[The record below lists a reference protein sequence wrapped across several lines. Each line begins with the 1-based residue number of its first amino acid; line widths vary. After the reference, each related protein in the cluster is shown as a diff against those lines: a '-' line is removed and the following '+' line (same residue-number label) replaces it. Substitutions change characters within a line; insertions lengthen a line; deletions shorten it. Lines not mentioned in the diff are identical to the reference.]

1 MGWRFRRSL
10 KLGPLKL
17 NFSKSGI
24 GYSAGVRGFRVGTD
38 AKGRTYTA
46 ASIPG
51 TGLYNRAY
59 YGASK
64 PITQNT
70 VPLPGVP
77 RQPSARSG
85 LKLFIAFM
93 AGGAVFSIIGAMMS
107 GPPASPPVPPPAA
120 VIVPVVPPL
129 LPQPSGMLIVQSE
142 RSLKGFRIRRRGRP
156 TVRRKRRLIQPRMR
170 LHRLTED
177 NFCRWR

>member
-1 MGWRFRRSL
+1 MAWRFRRSL

-38 AKGRTYTA
+38 ARGRTYTA

-64 PITQNT
+64 PIAQNT
-70 VPLPGVP
+70 APLTGVP
-77 RQPSARSG
+77 PQPTAGNG
-85 LKLFIAFM
+85 LRLFVAFM
-93 AGGAVFSIIGAMMS
+93 AGGVVFSIIGAMMS
-107 GPPASPPVPPPAA
+107 SPPARPPAPPPAA
-120 VIVPVVPPL
+120 VIAPVVSPPVA
-129 LPQPSGMLIVQSE
+129 PA
-142 RSLKGFRIRRRGRP
+142 
-156 TVRRKRRLIQPRMR
+156 KRRAHSSKRASTSGLAHPSAKKASPTPQTPPHPASDVAP
-170 LHRLTED
+170 LA
-177 NFCRWR
+177 N

>member
-10 KLGPLKL
+10 KLGPLRL

-59 YGASK
+59 YGASR
-64 PITQNT
+64 PIAQNT
-70 VPLPGVP
+70 VPLTSVP
-77 RQPSARSG
+77 LQPRTGNG
-85 LKLFIAFM
+85 LRLFIAFM
-93 AGGAVFSIIGAMMS
+93 VGGVVFSIIGALMP
-107 GPPASPPVPPPAA
+107 GPPASSPTPPPIAVIAPVLPPPVIPVKRHAHSFKRANASGLPNPSPTKASHKLQMPPHPASDAAPPA
-120 VIVPVVPPL
+120 
-129 LPQPSGMLIVQSE
+129 G
-142 RSLKGFRIRRRGRP
+142 
-156 TVRRKRRLIQPRMR
+156 
-170 LHRLTED
+170 
-177 NFCRWR
+177 

>member
-1 MGWRFRRSL
+1 MGWRFPRSL

-46 ASIPG
+46 ASTPG
-51 TGLYNRAY
+51 TGLYHRAY

-93 AGGAVFSIIGAMMS
+93 TGGVVFSIIGAMMS
-107 GPPASPPVPPPAA
+107 APPASPPAPPPAA
-120 VIVPVVPPL
+120 VIAPVVPSPVAPAKRHAHSSKRATAQG
-129 LPQPSGMLIVQSE
+129 LPNPSA
-142 RSLKGFRIRRRGRP
+142 
-156 TVRRKRRLIQPRMR
+156 RKADRTPQTPPHPVSDAAPPAR
-170 LHRLTED
+170 
-177 NFCRWR
+177 

>member
-1 MGWRFRRSL
+1 MAWRFRRSL

-17 NFSKSGI
+17 NFSRSGI
-24 GYSAGVRGFRVGTD
+24 GYSAGVRGIRAGTD

-64 PITQNT
+64 PIVQNT
-70 VPLPGVP
+70 VPLAGATPQPGV
-77 RQPSARSG
+77 RNG

-93 AGGAVFSIIGAMMS
+93 AGGVVFSIIGAMMS
-107 GPPASPPVPPPAA
+107 GPPARPPTPPPAA
-120 VIVPVVPPL
+120 VIVPVVPSPVAPAKRHAHGSKRAITQGLPNPSAKKANRTPQTPL
-129 LPQPSGMLIVQSE
+129 HPAPDAA
-142 RSLKGFRIRRRGRP
+142 P
-156 TVRRKRRLIQPRMR
+156 PA
-170 LHRLTED
+170 
-177 NFCRWR
+177 N

>member
-1 MGWRFRRSL
+1 MAWRFRRSL

-51 TGLYNRAY
+51 TGLYDRAY

-64 PITQNT
+64 PIAQNT
-70 VPLPGVP
+70 VPLTNVSP
-77 RQPSARSG
+77 RPTSG
-85 LKLFIAFM
+85 NGFKLFIAFM
-93 AGGAVFSIIGAMMS
+93 AGGVVFSIIGAMMS
-107 GPPASPPVPPPAA
+107 SPPASPPAPPPAA
-120 VIVPVVPPL
+120 VI
-129 LPQPSGMLIVQSE
+129 
-142 RSLKGFRIRRRGRP
+142 
-156 TVRRKRRLIQPRMR
+156 
-170 LHRLTED
+170 
-177 NFCRWR
+177 

>member
-1 MGWRFRRSL
+1 MAWRFRRSL

-51 TGLYNRAY
+51 SGLYNRAY

-64 PITQNT
+64 PIAQNT
-70 VPLPGVP
+70 VPLTGVP
-77 RQPSARSG
+77 HSQRQET
-85 LKLFIAFM
+85 
-93 AGGAVFSIIGAMMS
+93 
-107 GPPASPPVPPPAA
+107 ASHFLSCSWRAA
-120 VIVPVVPPL
+120 WCSPL
-129 LPQPSGMLIVQSE
+129 SE
-142 RSLKGFRIRRRGRP
+142 P
-156 TVRRKRRLIQPRMR
+156 
-170 LHRLTED
+170 
-177 NFCRWR
+177 

>member
-24 GYSAGVRGFRVGTD
+24 GISAGVRGFRVGTD
-38 AKGRTYTA
+38 AKGRSYTA

-51 TGLYNRAY
+51 SGLYNRAY

-64 PITQNT
+64 PIAQNT

-77 RQPSARSG
+77 LQPTAGSG
-85 LKLFIAFM
+85 LRLFIAFM
-93 AGGAVFSIIGAMMS
+93 AGGVVFSIVGAMMS
-107 GPPASPPVPPPAA
+107 SPPARPPAPPPAA
-120 VIVPVVPPL
+120 VIAPVEPP
-129 LPQPSGMLIVQSE
+129 PCCP
-142 RSLKGFRIRRRGRP
+142 
-156 TVRRKRRLIQPRMR
+156 
-170 LHRLTED
+170 
-177 NFCRWR
+177 C